1 VGAAFGREELAAPS
15 AAYARGI
22 AEGRWQADPA
32 QQALLPTLD
41 ALRGELLAAQPSG
54 FLDRLAARFGDAE
67 PVRGLYLWGAVGRG
81 KTLLSDLLYESLGE
95 LPRQRWHFHRFMG
108 EVHARL
114 RALPADTADTLSV
127 VAKAMA
133 QDLRVL
139 LLDEFFVG
147 DIGDAMILGRLLEQ
161 LVEVRG
167 VTLLTTSNIPP
178 AELYRDG
185 LQRASFLPCI
195 ALLESHCR
203 VRELQSLHDYRLR
216 HLTRADTYLVPPGPA
231 AEAAL
236 REHFQRLS
244 GATPDD
250 AGGGSISINGRDI
263 AVKAEHPGV
272 AWFEFS
278 ALCEGPRSAADYI
291 EIARNYHTV
300 LLSNVP
306 RLGGADAEDAALRL
320 VQLVDEFYDRHVNLL
335 LSAAADPFS
344 LYAGRRHE
352 REFERTS
359 SRLVEMRSAQY
370 LALEH
375 RP

>member
-1 VGAAFGREELAAPS
+1 MSTPSGVAPS
-15 AAYARGI
+15 AAYAHGV
-22 AEGRWQADPA
+22 EDGRWQADA
-32 QQALLPTLD
+32 VQQALLPELD
-41 ALRGELLAAQPSG
+41 ALRAELLAAQPDSL
-54 FLDRLAARFGDAE
+54 LDRFAARFRE
-67 PVRGLYLWGAVGRG
+67 PGAVRGLYLWGSVGRG
-81 KTLLSDLLYESLGE
+81 KTLLADLLFDSLGT

-108 EVHARL
+108 EVHRRL
-114 RALPADTADTLSV
+114 RALPPDTADTLSV
-127 VAKAMA
+127 VARELA

-195 ALLESHCR
+195 ALIEGHCR
-203 VRELQSLHDYRLR
+203 VRKLDSAQDYRLR
-216 HLTRADTYLVPPGPA
+216 QLTQAETYLTPLGAVAESALA
-231 AEAAL
+231 A
-236 REHFQRLS
+236 HFQRR
-244 GATPDD
+244 
-250 AGGGSISINGRDI
+250 AGRAPEPASIAINDRQIQAKAI
-263 AVKAEHPGV
+263 ADGV
-272 AWFEFS
+272 AWFAFAS
-278 ALCEGPRSAADYI
+278 VCEGPRSAADYI
-291 EIARNYHTV
+291 ELARDFHTV

-306 RLGGADAEDAALRL
+306 RLDGSKEDPALRF

-335 LSAAADPFS
+335 LSAAVDPFS
-344 LYAGRRHE
+344 LYQGRRHE

-370 LALEH
+370 LAMEH

>member
-1 VGAAFGREELAAPS
+1 MAPGE
-15 AAYARGI
+15 AYAHGL
-22 AEGRWQADPA
+22 AEGRWQSDPA
-32 QQALLPTLD
+32 QLALLPELD
-41 ALRGELLAAQPSG
+41 AIRTELLAAQPSSL
-54 FLDRLAARFGDAE
+54 LDRFAARFRE
-67 PVRGLYLWGAVGRG
+67 PGGVRGLYLWGAVGRG
-81 KTLLSDLLYESLGE
+81 KTLLTDLLYDSLGE
-95 LPRQRWHFHRFMG
+95 VPRQRWHFHRFMG

-114 RALPADTADTLSV
+114 RALPPDTADTLSV
-127 VAKAMA
+127 VAKALA

-195 ALLESHCR
+195 ALLATHCR
-203 VRELQSLHDYRLR
+203 VRKLESAQDYRLR
-216 HLTRADTYLVPPGPA
+216 QLTQAETYLSPLGAQADATLA
-231 AEAAL
+231 AHW
-236 REHFQRLS
+236 RRLS
-244 GATPDD
+244 GREPVPA
-250 AGGGSISINGRDI
+250 ASLAINERHIEARALAD
-263 AVKAEHPGV
+263 GV
-272 AWFEFS
+272 AWFAFS

-291 EIARNYHTV
+291 ELARDFHTV
-300 LLSNVP
+300 LVSDVP
-306 RLGGADAEDAALRL
+306 RLDAGSEDAALRF

-344 LYAGRRHE
+344 LYQGHRHE

-359 SRLVEMRSAQY
+359 SRLVEMRSAEY
-370 LALEH
+370 LAREH

>member
-1 VGAAFGREELAAPS
+1 MRPGE
-15 AAYARGI
+15 AYAQGV
-22 AEGRWQADPA
+22 AEGRWQPDPA
-32 QQALLPTLD
+32 QQALLPELD
-41 ALRGELLAAQPSG
+41 AIGEELRAAQPAG
-54 FLDRLAARFGDAE
+54 LLDRLAARLRE
-67 PVRGLYLWGAVGRG
+67 PQAVRGLYLWGGVGRG
-81 KTLLSDLLYESLGE
+81 KTLLSDLLYDSLGE
-95 LPRQRWHFHRFMG
+95 IPRQRWHFHRFMG

-114 RALPADTADTLSV
+114 RALPGDTADTLSL

-195 ALLESHCR
+195 ALLERHCR
-203 VRELQSLHDYRLR
+203 VRKLESLQDYRLR
-216 HLTRADTYLVPPGPA
+216 QLSQADTYLTPLGEPA
-231 AEAAL
+231 ESALAGHFRRLTGREPVAGEAL
-236 REHFQRLS
+236 E
-244 GATPDD
+244 
-250 AGGGSISINGRDI
+250 INGRQI
-263 AVKAEHPGV
+263 AARAIAGGT
-272 AWFEFS
+272 AWFEFA

-291 EIARNYHTV
+291 ELARDFHTV

-306 RLGGADAEDAALRL
+306 RLDAGNEDAALRF

-344 LYAGRRHE
+344 LYQGRRHE

-370 LALEH
+370 LAREH

>member
-1 VGAAFGREELAAPS
+1 MRPS
-15 AAYARGI
+15 EAYAQGV
-22 AEGRWQADPA
+22 ADGRWQPDPA
-32 QQALLPTLD
+32 QQALLPELD
-41 ALRGELLAAQPSG
+41 AIREELLAAQPSG
-54 FLDRLAARFGDAE
+54 FLDKLAARFRETEG
-67 PVRGLYLWGAVGRG
+67 VRGLYLWGGVGRG
-81 KTLLSDLLYESLGE
+81 KTLLSDLLYESLAE
-95 LPRQRWHFHRFMG
+95 VPRQRWHFHRFMG
-108 EVHARL
+108 EVHGRL
-114 RALPADTADTLSV
+114 RALPPDTADTLAV
-127 VAKAMA
+127 VAKSMA

-161 LVEVRG
+161 LLEVRG

-178 AELYRDG
+178 QDLYRDG

-195 ALLESHCR
+195 ALLEKHCR
-203 VRELQSLHDYRLR
+203 VRKLESLQDYRLR
-216 HLTRADTYLVPPGPA
+216 QLTQADTYLVPAGEA

-236 REHFQRLS
+236 AESFKRLS
-244 GATPDD
+244 GLDGWSGFGEALH
-250 AGGGSISINGRDI
+250 INGRDI
-263 AVKAEHPGV
+263 VARLEHNGV

-278 ALCEGPRSAADYI
+278 ELCEGPRSAADYI
-291 EIARNYHTV
+291 ELARDFHTV

-306 RLGGADAEDAALRL
+306 RLDAGKEDPALRF

-335 LSAAADPFS
+335 LSAAADPLS

-359 SRLVEMRSAQY
+359 SRLIEMRSAEY
-370 LALEH
+370 LAREH

>member
-1 VGAAFGREELAAPS
+1 MRPS
-15 AAYARGI
+15 EAYSQGV
-22 AEGRWQADPA
+22 AEGRWTSDPA
-32 QQALLPTLD
+32 QRGVLPELD
-41 ALRGELLAAQPSG
+41 AIREELLATRPSG
-54 FLDRLAARFGDAE
+54 FLDKLAARFRETEA
-67 PVRGLYLWGAVGRG
+67 VRGLYLWGGVGRG

-95 LPRQRWHFHRFMG
+95 VPRQRWHFHRFMG
-108 EVHARL
+108 DVHARL

-167 VTLLTTSNIPP
+167 VTLLTTSNISP

-195 ALLESHCR
+195 ALLQTHCR
-203 VRELQSLHDYRLR
+203 VHKLESLQDYRLR
-216 HLTRADTYLVPPGPA
+216 QLTQAATYVSPLGVEAD
-231 AEAAL
+231 AAL
-236 REHFQRLS
+236 QAHWLRLTGRAP
-244 GATPDD
+244 GA
-250 AGGGSISINGRDI
+250 ALALEINDRPVRAK
-263 AVKAEHPGV
+263 AVADGV
-272 AWFEFS
+272 AWVDNAEV
-278 ALCEGPRSAADYI
+278 CECPRSSADYI
-291 EIARNYHTV
+291 ELARDFHTV

-306 RLGGADAEDAALRL
+306 RLDGNREDPALRF
-320 VQLVDEFYDRHVNLL
+320 VQLIDEFYDRHVNLL

-344 LYAGRRHE
+344 LYAGHRHE

-359 SRLVEMRSAQY
+359 SRLVEMRSAEY
-370 LALEH
+370 LAREH

>member
-1 VGAAFGREELAAPS
+1 MRPS
-15 AAYARGI
+15 EAYAQGVT
-22 AEGRWQADPA
+22 EGRWQADPA

-41 ALRGELLAAQPSG
+41 AIRDELLAAQPEG
-54 FLDRLAARFGDAE
+54 FFDKLASRFRDSEA
-67 PVRGLYLWGAVGRG
+67 VRGLYLWGAVGRG
-81 KTLLSDLLYESLGE
+81 KTLLSDLLYDSLGE
-95 LPRQRWHFHRFMG
+95 VPRQRWHFHRFMG
-108 EVHARL
+108 QVHARL
-114 RALPADTADTLSV
+114 RALPPDTADTLSV

-203 VRELQSLHDYRLR
+203 VHKLESLQDYRLR
-216 HLTRADTYLVPPGPA
+216 QLTQAETYLSPLGPD
-231 AEAAL
+231 AEATLDAHWERLTGREPDAPVAL
-236 REHFQRLS
+236 HINEREIRAKAVAD
-244 GATPDD
+244 GA
-250 AGGGSISINGRDI
+250 
-263 AVKAEHPGV
+263 
-272 AWFEFS
+272 AWFEFIEV
-278 ALCEGPRSAADYI
+278 CEGPRSAADYI
-291 EIARNYHTV
+291 ELARDFHTV

-306 RLGGADAEDAALRL
+306 RLDANKEDPALRF

-344 LYAGRRHE
+344 LYAGHRHE

-370 LALEH
+370 LAREH

>member
-1 VGAAFGREELAAPS
+1 MRPS
-15 AAYARGI
+15 EAYAQGV
-22 AEGRWQADPA
+22 AEGRWHSDPA
-32 QQALLPTLD
+32 QQGLLPELD
-41 ALRGELLAAQPSG
+41 AIRDELLAAQPAG
-54 FLDRLAARFGDAE
+54 FLDKLAARFRDEDA
-67 PVRGLYLWGAVGRG
+67 VRGLYLWGGVGRG
-81 KTLLSDLLYESLGE
+81 KTLLSDLLYDSLGE
-95 LPRQRWHFHRFMG
+95 VPRQRWHFHRFMG

-195 ALLESHCR
+195 ALLQRHCR
-203 VRELQSLHDYRLR
+203 VHKLESLQDYRLR
-216 HLTRADTYLVPPGPA
+216 QLTQASTYVTPLGPDAEEALEAHWLRLAGREPGPPV
-231 AEAAL
+231 AL
-236 REHFQRLS
+236 DINEREMR
-244 GATPDD
+244 AK
-250 AGGGSISINGRDI
+250 
-263 AVKAEHPGV
+263 AVADGV
-272 AWFEFS
+272 AWFDFIE
-278 ALCEGPRSAADYI
+278 ACEGPRSSADYI
-291 EIARNYHTV
+291 ELARDFHTV

-306 RLGGADAEDAALRL
+306 RLDAGKEDPALRF

-359 SRLVEMRSAQY
+359 SRLVEMRSAEY
-370 LALEH
+370 LAREH